1 MKAKKK
7 AKAKKPSLADRVID
21 LENRMTAVERIIAGS
36 NAAVPEPP
44 APAEEVKIS

>member
-7 AKAKKPSLADRVID
+7 AKAKKPSLADRVIE
-21 LENRMTAVERIIAGS
+21 LENRVDAIERTMAGQ

-44 APAEEVKIS
+44 LPAEEVKI